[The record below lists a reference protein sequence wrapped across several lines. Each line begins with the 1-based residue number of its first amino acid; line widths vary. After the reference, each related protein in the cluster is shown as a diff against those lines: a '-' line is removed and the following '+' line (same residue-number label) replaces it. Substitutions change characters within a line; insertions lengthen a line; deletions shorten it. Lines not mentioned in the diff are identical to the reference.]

1 MYCILRNLPVL
12 DMILAF
18 VTYVA
23 LLWGVGPVEEPLRV
37 EGRTMGTT
45 YHITYFDK
53 RGRNFQE
60 PIDSLLRAV
69 NKGINTYDPASAVS
83 QFNRSA
89 RGIALKDP
97 HLLAVLQ
104 QSLVVAKR
112 SGNAFDPT
120 VMPLVN
126 AWGFGPTR
134 TRLPDQAMVDSIRVF
149 VGVEKIRLTADSVLK
164 TDPRVQLDFGGIGQG
179 YGADVIAAFL
189 RANGVHD
196 LLVELGGEGMA
207 HGKNIYK
214 RKAWQIG
221 ILDPNSTRDDQF
233 FKAYVALKNRS
244 FTTAGN
250 YFNYREVNGKKYSH
264 TIDPKSG
271 YPADLPLLAVS
282 VFAPDCTTADAW
294 DTAFMVMGHEKT
306 IEVLKTLPGLDAI
319 LFYTTPD
326 GAIATYVTPGI
337 RRAVTLQP

>member
-1 MYCILRNLPVL
+1 
-12 DMILAF
+12 MILAF
-18 VTYVA
+18 VIHAA
-23 LLWGVGPVEEPLRV
+23 LLWSTGPAAEPVRL

-53 RGRNFQE
+53 RQRNFQE
-60 PIDSLLRAV
+60 SVDSLLRAV
-69 NKGINTYDPASAVS
+69 NQGINTYDPTSAVS
-83 QFNRSA
+83 QFNKSVK
-89 RGIALKDP
+89 GIAVKDA

-134 TRLPDQAMVDSIRVF
+134 TRVPDQAMVDSIRMF
-149 VGVEKIRLTADSVLK
+149 VGVGKIRLTTDSLLK

-179 YGADVIAAFL
+179 YGADVITTFL
-189 RANGVHD
+189 RAKGVRN

-207 HGKNIYK
+207 QGKNIYK

-250 YFNYREVNGKKYSH
+250 YFNYREINGKKYSH

-294 DTAFMVMGHEKT
+294 DTAFMVMGHERT
-306 IEVLKTLPGLDAI
+306 IEILKTLPGVDAI
-319 LFYTTPD
+319 LFYTTSD
-326 GAIATYVTPGI
+326 GAVATYVTPGI

>member
-1 MYCILRNLPVL
+1 
-12 DMILAF
+12 MILAF
-18 VTYVA
+18 VTHIP
-23 LLWGVGPVEEPLRV
+23 LLWGVGLAEEPLRV

-53 RGRNFQE
+53 RQRSFQE

-69 NKGINTYDPASAVS
+69 NQGINTYDPTSAVS
-83 QFNRSA
+83 QFNKSA
-89 RGIALKDP
+89 RGIALKDL

-104 QSLVVAKR
+104 QSLVVAKH
-112 SGNAFDPT
+112 SGGAFDPT

-126 AWGFGPTR
+126 AWGFGPAR
-134 TRLPDQAMVDSIRVF
+134 SWLPDQAMVDSIRAF
-149 VGVEKIRLTADSVLK
+149 VGVDKIQLTTDSLLK

-179 YGADVIAAFL
+179 YGADVITAFL
-189 RANGVHD
+189 RAKGVRD

-207 HGKNIYK
+207 RGKNIYK

-233 FKAYVALKNRS
+233 FKAYVALKDRS

-250 YFNYREVNGKKYSH
+250 YFNYREINGKKYSH

-306 IEVLKTLPGLDAI
+306 IEALKTLPGLDAI
-319 LFYTTPD
+319 LFYTAAD
-326 GAIATYVTPGI
+326 GTMATYVTPGI
-337 RRAVTLQP
+337 RRAVTFQP

>member
-1 MYCILRNLPVL
+1 
-12 DMILAF
+12 MILAF
-18 VTYVA
+18 VTHIA
-23 LLWGVGPVEEPLRV
+23 LLWGAGPAEEPLRV

-53 RGRNFQE
+53 RRRNFQE
-60 PIDSLLRAV
+60 SIDSLLRAV
-69 NKGINTYDPASAVS
+69 NQGINTYDPHSAVS
-83 QFNRSA
+83 QFNKSV

-97 HLLAVLQ
+97 HLLAILR
-104 QSLVVAKR
+104 QSLRVAKH
-112 SGNAFDPT
+112 SGGTFDPT

-126 AWGFGPTR
+126 AWGFGPTKTR
-134 TRLPDQAMVDSIRVF
+134 TPDQAMVDSIRGF
-149 VGVEKIRLTADSVLK
+149 VGVEKIRMTADSLLK

-179 YGADVIAAFL
+179 YGADVITAFL
-189 RANGVHD
+189 RTRGVRD

-233 FKAYVALKNRS
+233 FKVYVAVKDRS

-250 YFNYREVNGKKYSH
+250 YFNYREIDGKKYSH

-306 IEVLKTLPGLDAI
+306 IEVLETLPDLDAI
-319 LFYTTPD
+319 LFYTAAD
-326 GAIATYVTPGI
+326 GTIATYITPNL
-337 RRAVTLQP
+337 RRSVILQP

>member
-1 MYCILRNLPVL
+1 
-12 DMILAF
+12 MILAF
-18 VTYVA
+18 VTHIT
-23 LLWGVGPVEEPLRV
+23 LLWGAGPAQEPLRV

-53 RGRNFQE
+53 QQRNFQE

-69 NKGINTYDPASAVS
+69 NQGINTYDPASAVS
-83 QFNRSA
+83 QFNKSA
-89 RGIALKDP
+89 RGIALQDP

-104 QSLVVAKR
+104 QSLVTAR
-112 SGNAFDPT
+112 HSGGAFDPT

-126 AWGFGPTR
+126 AWGFGPAR
-134 TRLPDQAMVDSIRVF
+134 SRVPDQVMVDSIRAF
-149 VGVEKIRLTADSVLK
+149 VGVEKIQLTTDSLLK

-179 YGADVIAAFL
+179 YGADVITAFL
-189 RANGVHD
+189 RAKGVRD

-207 HGKNIYK
+207 QGKNINK

-233 FKAYVALKNRS
+233 FKVYVALKNRS

-250 YFNYREVNGKKYSH
+250 YFNYREINGKKYSH

-282 VFAPDCTTADAW
+282 VFASDCTTADAW

-306 IEVLKTLPGLDAI
+306 IEALKTLPGLDAI
-319 LFYTTPD
+319 LFYTAAD
-326 GAIATYVTPGI
+326 GTVATYVTPGI
-337 RRAVTLQP
+337 RRAVTFQP